1 MMNDSDLCRGCF
13 LSSRTDGR
21 CPRCGYLHDPGA
33 FPTAL
38 QPGTVLSKYTLGRVL
53 GKPGGFGITYLSFD
67 SVLQRR
73 LAIKELMP
81 RELVARRPDGAT
93 LQVHTREDAETFKNT
108 LASFLKE
115 ARLLAQFSH
124 PNVVRVLDYFEANGT
139 AYFAMEYYEGQTLAE
154 YTQRVGGRLKGPEAV
169 SLMLPLLD
177 ALGHIHSLSE
187 PILHRDIKPA
197 NIYLTKSGTP
207 ILLDFGAAR
216 ATMGQQSRSL
226 SAVLTPGFAPME
238 QYSTRGKQGPW
249 SDVYGCAAT
258 MYYLVAG
265 RVPPEA
271 SERSEDP
278 RIEPPRTFAPD
289 LDPHLS
295 DAIVHGLGFKPEQRP
310 QSARAF
316 ADFISGRQCA
326 PAATTGFAPYAPVGI
341 SGPAAMS
348 PTALDSSAQRTT
360 VSATEMAPTTIAPA
374 GLPPTEIAKTSI
386 VPTSEAKRGRRILPI
401 LAVAAAL
408 VLVVATAL
416 AWVKPGGTAAAVTKE
431 ETRKNDPPP
440 PAPGPGRIGGPAEP
454 ATKTVRSPVE
464 IPTATHGQPGTRGR
478 QAGRGGGGGDVNP
491 NVGPLAP
498 PRPNTP
504 VKPPVQPV
512 VPSPTQLLLIMRG
525 QDSEAAETAILGEL
539 LRGSGLQPLD
549 VNSIP
554 DQSSVQRALQGDFA
568 GLAAL
573 GVELMVLGQLQATVA
588 PASYGSY
595 TGKATLEIRMYR
607 SSVGRVVKSDRFT
620 GGPKNAFSPDD
631 ARADATKEAVDAA
644 VLAVRSWLSQ

>member
-316 ADFISGRQCA
+316 ADFISGRQ
-326 PAATTGFAPYAPVGI
+326 
-341 SGPAAMS
+341 
-348 PTALDSSAQRTT
+348 
-360 VSATEMAPTTIAPA
+360 
-374 GLPPTEIAKTSI
+374 
-386 VPTSEAKRGRRILPI
+386 
-401 LAVAAAL
+401 
-408 VLVVATAL
+408 
-416 AWVKPGGTAAAVTKE
+416 
-431 ETRKNDPPP
+431 
-440 PAPGPGRIGGPAEP
+440 
-454 ATKTVRSPVE
+454 
-464 IPTATHGQPGTRGR
+464 
-478 QAGRGGGGGDVNP
+478 
-491 NVGPLAP
+491 
-498 PRPNTP
+498 
-504 VKPPVQPV
+504 
-512 VPSPTQLLLIMRG
+512 
-525 QDSEAAETAILGEL
+525 
-539 LRGSGLQPLD
+539 
-549 VNSIP
+549 
-554 DQSSVQRALQGDFA
+554 
-568 GLAAL
+568 
-573 GVELMVLGQLQATVA
+573 
-588 PASYGSY
+588 
-595 TGKATLEIRMYR
+595 
-607 SSVGRVVKSDRFT
+607 
-620 GGPKNAFSPDD
+620 
-631 ARADATKEAVDAA
+631 
-644 VLAVRSWLSQ
+644 